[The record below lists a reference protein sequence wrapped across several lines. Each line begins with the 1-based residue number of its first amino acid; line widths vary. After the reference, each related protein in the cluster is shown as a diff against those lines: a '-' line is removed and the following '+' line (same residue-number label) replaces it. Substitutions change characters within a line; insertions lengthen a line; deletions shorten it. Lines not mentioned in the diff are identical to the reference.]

1 MNEQDQMAATD
12 TPHIDLQRVLA
23 FRHDADI
30 WGDYINLN
38 VLGLQGA
45 PDMRQIAYRGVLS
58 FVPLNRDASYPS
70 NPDTG
75 IKLTTEAA
83 TELALGGG
91 DEYAVTHSP
100 AFGTNDGLVMCEDT
114 NEYDT
119 DAPNFNVAE
128 CEL

>member
-1 MNEQDQMAATD
+1 MTAYVYNLD
-12 TPHIDLQRVLA
+12 T
-23 FRHDADI
+23 
-30 WGDYINLN
+30 NN
-38 VLGLQGA
+38 VHA
-45 PDMRQIAYRGVLS
+45 V
-58 FVPLNRDASYPS
+58 FVGEKA
-70 NPDTG
+70 
-75 IKLTTEAA
+75 TEAA

-119 DAPNFNVAE
+119 DAPDFDVTE